1 MPRTADAPQRGGSL
15 GVAVELADA
24 GGLQGQIVR
33 LPGSPFG
40 EGRGALRRL
49 GSGPVRPSGLAPPE
63 QSAPSG
69 PARSA
74 SWPAGT
80 QGFREDVDRDE
91 RRRERNRR
99 AQRVFRE
106 KQRKRIAAL
115 EGDSS
120 SLREKVRAL
129 SIKNTQIKRENA
141 NLKKRMNEVKKGKM
155 GGVSGGQQANASGAK

>member
-40 EGRGALRRL
+40 EGR
-49 GSGPVRPSGLAPPE
+49 
-63 QSAPSG
+63 
-69 PARSA
+69 
-74 SWPAGT
+74 